1 MKKIH
6 KIGIATSASNIIGSE
21 KRFDRAISILRKL
34 NYDIVVG
41 PLAKKQYYYA
51 AGIISQRANEINN
64 LIYSDVDA
72 IMFSIGGLT
81 SVSLLD
87 KIDYEYLK
95 NCEKQ
100 FIGNSDI
107 TAILL
112 AVYTLTEKPV
122 IYAQTLLPCFGEE
135 GWALEEN
142 IKYFKDILE
151 CNSKYRYHM
160 PKVWT
165 DEWKNWLNFSEEK
178 IKRKNKWIV
187 YNKGYASGKLIGG
200 NLQTLIKL
208 LGSKYF
214 PKLDKSILFLEDTSV
229 NAEMTESA
237 VYTLKNSGA
246 IDNIA
251 GLIIGK
257 CENYSS
263 QEMQEGYG
271 EWVSKLIAK
280 KDIPIL
286 LDFDCGHT
294 FPCMPLIIGEEYF
307 LDCTNE
313 KNPIVELQI
322 NKS

>member
-142 IKYFKDILE
+142 IKYFKDILL
-151 CNSKYRYHM
+151 S
-160 PKVWT
+160 
-165 DEWKNWLNFSEEK
+165 F
-178 IKRKNKWIV
+178 
-187 YNKGYASGKLIGG
+187 
-200 NLQTLIKL
+200 
-208 LGSKYF
+208 
-214 PKLDKSILFLEDTSV
+214 
-229 NAEMTESA
+229 
-237 VYTLKNSGA
+237 
-246 IDNIA
+246 
-251 GLIIGK
+251 
-257 CENYSS
+257 
-263 QEMQEGYG
+263 
-271 EWVSKLIAK
+271 
-280 KDIPIL
+280 
-286 LDFDCGHT
+286 
-294 FPCMPLIIGEEYF
+294 
-307 LDCTNE
+307 
-313 KNPIVELQI
+313 
-322 NKS
+322 